1 MKMTGFMKRAAVL
14 CMAVLLTLSSAFC
27 SYAENGWKRSG
38 NVWNYYYSNGKMAKN
53 TWVKNGDVLFWIE
66 EDGAMATSKWL
77 EQDHIWFRPAS
88 RTTPVISAWAM
99 PSWSSTAS
107 KTFTEAMAS
116 ATS

>member
-1 MKMTGFMKRAAVL
+1 MRQCFAWQW
-14 CMAVLLTLSSAFC
+14 LLTLSSAFC

-77 EQDHIWFRPAS
+77 EQDHIWYYLDAS
-88 RTTPVISAWAM
+88 GGSRVRL
-99 PSWSSTAS
+99 
-107 KTFTEAMAS
+107 EGDRR
-116 ATS
+116 